1 LPRLAPKANSGKEGF
16 PTFPEAFKVR
26 FVHASEHALKTN
38 KPTADEDTMNIET
51 IELIAVAETTN
62 AQETV
67 DLLAL
72 SLDDMD
78 LVAGGTTVGTAY

>member
-1 LPRLAPKANSGKEGF
+1 
-16 PTFPEAFKVR
+16 
-26 FVHASEHALKTN
+26 
-38 KPTADEDTMNIET
+38 MNIET